1 MFGWGDIVKNV
12 GEAADSLFTSDEER
26 LKAGLDEL
34 KVYAG
39 LDKGQMEVNAV
50 EAKHSSIFVAGWR
63 PAIGWIGAAAM
74 VYQFILYPML
84 IWIWALLQAKG
95 IVAADLTPPPM
106 LDSGALFSIIT
117 GMLGI
122 GAMRSHDKKHG
133 VDSKGIGS

>member
-1 MFGWGDIVKNV
+1 MFGWGEVVKNV

-34 KVYAG
+34 KVHAG

-74 VYQFILYPML
+74 AYQFILYPIL
-84 IWIWALLQAKG
+84 IWIWALLQANG
-95 IVAADLTPPPM
+95 IVAAELTPPPV

-117 GMLGI
+117 GMLGL

-133 VDSKGIGS
+133 VDSKRIGN